1 MENHNSNSA
10 SPFRAHAAN
19 PIAPPTAPFDYIR
32 ADLLNVSRAL
42 TEEERVREHMRA
54 TIADLRTRLDV
65 TTKAHMRALDEGE
78 NMRAHL
84 QANVIGLRSRL
95 AEAMAERDA
104 ALDEAARITVEMNRA
119 LEDAAMTRNR
129 LERLTAAN
137 AEQDIDA
144 VALTYEDGFC
154 AGYDQGNIDTLRDLA
169 EAGSDRRHRAF
180 VGLWTLGII
189 GATLALPL
197 AAFIAH

>member
-10 SPFRAHAAN
+10 SPFRPRAAN
-19 PIAPPTAPFDYIR
+19 PTVPTPAPFDYIR
-32 ADLLNVSRAL
+32 ADLLNASRAL

-54 TIADLRTRLDV
+54 TIADLRTRLDD
-65 TTKAHMRALDEGE
+65 TTKAHKW
-78 NMRAHL
+78 
-84 QANVIGLRSRL
+84 
-95 AEAMAERDA
+95 

-129 LERLTAAN
+129 LERMIADAA
-137 AEQDIDA
+137 AQDIDA
-144 VALTYEDGFC
+144 AALTYENGFC
-154 AGYDQGNIDTLRDLA
+154 AGYDQGNLDTLRDLA

-197 AAFIAH
+197 AAFLAH

>member
-1 MENHNSNSA
+1 MENHNSA
-10 SPFRAHAAN
+10 SPFRATTAS
-19 PIAPPTAPFDYIR
+19 PAPFDYIR

-42 TEEERVREHMRA
+42 TEE
-54 TIADLRTRLDV
+54 
-65 TTKAHMRALDEGE
+65 E

-104 ALDEAARITVEMNRA
+104 AIDEAARATVEMNRA

-129 LERLTAAN
+129 LERMTAA
-137 AEQDIDA
+137 DA
-144 VALTYEDGFC
+144 DVDVDLGADHDAAALTYEDGFC
-154 AGYDQGNIDTLRDLA
+154 AGYDQGSVDTLRDLA
-169 EAGSDRRHRAF
+169 EAGSDRHHRAF
-180 VGLWTLGII
+180 VGLWTLGIL

-197 AAFIAH
+197 AAFLAH